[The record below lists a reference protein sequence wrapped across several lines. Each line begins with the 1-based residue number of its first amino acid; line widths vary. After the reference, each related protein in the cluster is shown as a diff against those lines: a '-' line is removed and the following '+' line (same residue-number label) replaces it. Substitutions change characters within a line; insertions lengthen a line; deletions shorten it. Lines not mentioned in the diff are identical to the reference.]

1 MHVIATY
8 FIPFYWVRG
17 AIKNDE
23 DTRLRM
29 KDTLASFTWEEIGG
43 LDWAEWSWAPQ

>member
-1 MHVIATY
+1 
-8 FIPFYWVRG
+8 
-17 AIKNDE
+17 
-23 DTRLRM
+23 M